1 MRRWVWARC
10 GPQRAALPA
19 RLCLSRFALQ
29 DVVFV
34 TGWGAGTTDQ
44 RWGERVFVCE
54 KAPHEWLFKEAEV
67 VVHHGGAG
75 TTARALWAAVPSVV
89 FPVLEFYDQPGWAAL
104 LSERKL
110 GVRCG
115 RGGGVGDFTAALSA
129 AFGLGQAC
137 ASMASSVRKENGV
150 HHAAALLE
158 GVAAAHQ
165 ARRGGAREASP
176 LDKRGCWGPAAP
188 HGKPAARAAWA
199 AADWAAVVAAAGALL
214 WLLLRCAQRSGAI

>member
-1 MRRWVWARC
+1 M
-10 GPQRAALPA
+10 
-19 RLCLSRFALQ
+19 
-29 DVVFV
+29 
-34 TGWGAGTTDQ
+34 
-44 RWGERVFVCE
+44 
-54 KAPHEWLFKEAEV
+54 
-67 VVHHGGAG
+67 
-75 TTARALWAAVPSVV
+75 
-89 FPVLEFYDQPGWAAL
+89 EFYDQPGWAAL

-165 ARRGGAREASP
+165 ARRGGSP

-199 AADWAAVVAAAGALL
+199 VADWAAVVATAGVLL